1 MYVKLFKIL
10 KKPIDMLKNCLLSS
24 YKSNYLK
31 QYFQWNH
38 NTARTHY
45 IGTSYW

>member
-1 MYVKLFKIL
+1 
-10 KKPIDMLKNCLLSS
+10 MLKNCLLSS

-38 NTARTHY
+38 NIIQPEARAHVH
-45 IGTSYW
+45 IGDIL